1 MTNEQNLIPVRS
13 EREAREKGRKG
24 GIKSGEVRRKRKSLK
39 EELLALLGAK
49 VDGKTMQEKISLSL
63 IKEAVQGNVRAYETI
78 RDTIGEKQK
87 ENINVSGEINNPF
100 SNLSTEELRK
110 IVNEK

>member
-100 SNLSTEELRK
+100 SNLSTEELRE
-110 IVNEK
+110 IVNAK